1 MGTTLTSAQLDQTC
15 AVSSQSSRH
24 ESTYLSGG
32 IVSTVTVSTVI
43 VSVVIVRSTHL
54 PGGSSSGTVTRSDT
68 MPSVQSPEH
77 QPSCALESGGKVPV
91 GTVQRQAARR
101 GV

>member
-1 MGTTLTSAQLDQTC
+1 MGTMLTSAQLDQTC

-24 ESTYLSGG
+24 ESTYLPGG

-54 PGGSSSGTVTRSDT
+54 PGGSSSGMVTRSDT

>member
-43 VSVVIVRSTHL
+43 VSVVIVSVVIVQSTHL
-54 PGGSSSGTVTRSDT
+54 PGGSSSGMVT
-68 MPSVQSPEH
+68 
-77 QPSCALESGGKVPV
+77 
-91 GTVQRQAARR
+91 
-101 GV
+101 